1 MYSKY
6 KIHKLIDKYEAQFKK
21 VLGIKNVVKWHVY
34 SGETKKYKELIAN
47 KVGVPDVPLQGITY
61 IAASGAAEIII
72 FYDQHTKERDVIG
85 TIFHELLHVRLYKL
99 TGLITLK
106 SERGGDVEETLVRDI
121 EELFLQLFYD
131 KKLK

>member
-6 KIHKLIDKYEAQFKK
+6 KIQKLITKHEESFKK

-34 SGETKKYKELIAN
+34 DGTTKKYKELIAN
-47 KVGVPDVPLQGITY
+47 KVGVPDCPLQGITY

-72 FYDQHTKERDVIG
+72 FFDQHNNERDVIG
-85 TIFHELLHVRLYKL
+85 TIFHELLHVRIYKL

-121 EELFLQLFYD
+121 EEMFLQLFYD
-131 KKLK
+131 GKLK

>member
-6 KIHKLIDKYEAQFKK
+6 KIHKLIDKYEGPFKK
-21 VLGIKNVVKWHVY
+21 VLGIKNVTKFHIY
-34 SGETKKYKELIAN
+34 DGNSKKYKELIAS
-47 KVGVPDVPLQGITY
+47 KVGVPEVPLQGITY

-72 FYDQHTKERDVIG
+72 FYNEHTNERDVIG

-121 EELFLQLFYD
+121 EEMFLQLFYD
-131 KKLK
+131 GKLK